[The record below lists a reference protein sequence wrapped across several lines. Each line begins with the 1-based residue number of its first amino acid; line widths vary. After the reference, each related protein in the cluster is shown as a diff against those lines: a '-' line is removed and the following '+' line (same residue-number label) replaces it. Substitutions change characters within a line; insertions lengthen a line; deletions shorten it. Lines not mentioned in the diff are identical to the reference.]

1 MWRRSLLLCGLT
13 ALTFGCGMVDR
24 LVHRSGHLRLD
35 RVGQGPRLVLDVPVE
50 ALLCEAD
57 TTLSIVGSDGS
68 WSAAIA
74 LRTAWPATAH
84 EFAIDSIVRGL
95 GSAALSARP
104 LGDSVGDA
112 LTALRGSLRL
122 TGGARVAG
130 SVDLVAAS
138 PRDTVRLVGS
148 FDVPAVAT
156 GGCPA
161 P

>member
-1 MWRRSLLLCGLT
+1 
-13 ALTFGCGMVDR
+13 MVDR

-35 RVGQGPRLVLDVPVE
+35 RVGQGPRLVLDIPVE
-50 ALLCEAD
+50 GLLCEAD

-74 LRTAWPATAH
+74 LRTAWPATTR
-84 EFAIDSIVRGL
+84 EFAIDSVVRGL

-104 LGDSVGDA
+104 LGDSVGYA
-112 LTALRGSLRL
+112 LTALRGSLQL

-130 SVDLVAAS
+130 TVDLVAAS
-138 PRDTVRLVGS
+138 PRDTARLVGS
-148 FDVPAVAT
+148 FDVAVAR
-156 GGCPA
+156 GGCSA